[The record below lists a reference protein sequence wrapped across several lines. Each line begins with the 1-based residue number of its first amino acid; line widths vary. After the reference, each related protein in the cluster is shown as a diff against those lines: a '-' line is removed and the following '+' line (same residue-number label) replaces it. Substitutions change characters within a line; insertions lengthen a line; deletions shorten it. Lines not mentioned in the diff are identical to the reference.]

1 MKFTFLG
8 PAALGLAALLG
19 GCATPYHYSQLV
31 GTRYFKVPINTYPV
45 AVVQVDGES
54 TPLTGPVLV
63 EPGLRRVVLEASSGL
78 PGGLG
83 SQQVLELRVEPCTR
97 YYLVA
102 EKLARFVD
110 RFTPRIDH
118 QEPVPGCT
126 VRPG

>member
-1 MKFTFLG
+1 VKSTFLC
-8 PAALGLAALLG
+8 PVVLGLAVLLN
-19 GCATPYHYSQLV
+19 GCATPYHHSQLV

-45 AVVQVDGES
+45 AVVRVDGES

-63 EPGLRRVVLEASSGL
+63 EPGLRRVVLESTTGL

-83 SQQVLELRVEPCTR
+83 SQQVLELQVEPCTR

-102 EKLARFVD
+102 EKTARFLD